1 MADGVKRGILA
12 FHAARL
18 KEAIVKFIQHDGP
31 ESAGNMAF
39 LTMLSVFPFVIFLI
53 AVSGL
58 VGQTERGLE
67 AITTILDVLPVEIA
81 AVLEGPIQ
89 GILTNTSG
97 QVVTFSIFVAL
108 WTAASG
114 VEAARH
120 ALIRAFG
127 KDFAHA
133 FWRRRLE
140 SLLIVTIAA
149 ILILISF
156 SIQVIGPSMME
167 IGSDLFPEQ
176 ITNGIVEL
184 WVWLRYIISPV
195 ILGFGLYGVYLAL
208 TPRRVVKPSKLPG
221 AIMSLL
227 FLMLTAAGLST
238 FLKYAGNYDVTYG
251 SLAGVVIM
259 QLFCFVI
266 SIGFIIGAE
275 LNASYTR
282 ADKLKKQEA
291 AKRKKAVSCAPIETI

>member
-1 MADGVKRGILA
+1 MADGVKRSILA
-12 FHAARL
+12 HHLARL
-18 KEAIVKFIQHDGP
+18 KDAFIHFIQHDGP
-31 ESAGNMAF
+31 ASAGNMAF
-39 LTMLSVFPFVIFLI
+39 LTMLSIFPFIIFLI

-58 VGQTERGLE
+58 VGQTEQGLA
-67 AITTILDVLPVEIA
+67 AITMILDILPPEIA
-81 AVLEGPIQ
+81 SVLEGPIQ
-89 GILTNTSG
+89 SILSSTSG

-140 SLLIVTIAA
+140 SLLVVMVAV
-149 ILILISF
+149 ILILVSI
-156 SIQVIGPSMME
+156 SIQVIGPAIMK
-167 IGSDLFPEQ
+167 IGTSLFPEQ
-176 ITNGIVEL
+176 ITNGINEL
-184 WVWLRYIISPV
+184 WVWLRYIVSPA
-195 ILGFGLYGVYLAL
+195 ILCFGLFGVYMAL
-208 TPRRVVKPSKLPG
+208 TPRRVSKPRKLPG

-227 FLMLTAAGLST
+227 VLMMTAAGLST
-238 FLKYAGNYDVTYG
+238 YLKYAGNYDVTYG

-266 SIGFIIGAE
+266 SIGFILGAE

-282 ADKLKKQEA
+282 ATELKKREDAEQ
-291 AKRKKAVSCAPIETI
+291 AKLETKTT